1 MSKSKRLV
9 VPKTIA
15 TVSTKCKDRTLVD
28 TLIAKYQSSTKS
40 AVESILAMSETVSEL
55 NKKYRD
61 QLINSSD
68 LDYFCLSV
76 QLNRKGSQ
84 FRKFVCIGD
93 HAAKFREY
101 VETMPQAISVLYELT
116 TLNPE
121 TFELLIEQEKIKPNL
136 TLNQLKG
143 LVHKTKK
150 VIVKNNFDALT
161 LNFVLDDV
169 SESTKQLL
177 SEFYAKLKL
186 CKDISFTLPN
196 NDEFSEFLENP
207 ESANNVIDVDC
218 TEIQSVAVA
227 A

>member
-1 MSKSKRLV
+1 MSKSKRLT

-15 TVSTKCKDRTLVD
+15 SVSTKCKDKSFVD
-28 TLIAKYQSSTKS
+28 TLIAKYQSSTKN
-40 AVESILAMSETVSEL
+40 AIESILAMSETVSEL

-93 HAAKFREY
+93 HASKFREY
-101 VETMPQAISVLYELT
+101 VETLPQAISVLYELT

-121 TFELLIEQEKIKPNL
+121 TFEMLIEQEKIKPNL
-136 TLNQLKG
+136 SLNQLKV
-143 LVHKTKK
+143 LVHKKKK
-150 VIVKNNFDALT
+150 VTVKNDCDSLT

-186 CKDISFTLPN
+186 CKGISFKLPDD
-196 NDEFSEFLENP
+196 DEFSEFLENS
-207 ESANNVIDVDC
+207 ESAKDVIDVDC
-218 TEIQSVAVA
+218 TEIESVAVSA
-227 A
+227 